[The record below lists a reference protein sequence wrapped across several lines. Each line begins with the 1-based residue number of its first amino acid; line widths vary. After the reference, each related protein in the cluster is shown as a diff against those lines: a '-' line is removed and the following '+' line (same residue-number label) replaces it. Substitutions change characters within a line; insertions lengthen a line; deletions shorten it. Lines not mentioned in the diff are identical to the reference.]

1 MPIQSSKTPG
11 STMADLYGNLIKDL
25 EGVAGLVLEKAA
37 TRASTSESIALVR
50 VIDGMSVDEWES
62 YSSTY
67 SPDDWLVMPLSCGQS
82 EAVAKL
88 LEVQKNL
95 IFQRDHDALT
105 GIGNKGYFHRRLD
118 TEVRRALR
126 SHTELT
132 LIYADLDNFKKVNDT
147 WGHACGDM
155 VLQYFAQLLQNSVRH
170 YDITARLGGE
180 EFAAILPV
188 TSAWT
193 GVMLGNRI
201 LNNFS
206 KKVFTFKGEE
216 FSLTFSG
223 GVSSL
228 ALLEGNAKTSSDLLE
243 SADKAMYEAKKS
255 NKNNICIAQSAKL
268 SKERISLV
276 QAKEKQLL
284 FTQMDSE

>member
-1 MPIQSSKTPG
+1 MPTQSSNIPG
-11 STMADLYGNLIKDL
+11 STVDDLYGDLIEDL
-25 EGVAGLVLEKAA
+25 ESVAGLVLAKAA
-37 TRASTSESIALVR
+37 LRAPASESIALVR
-50 VIDGMSVDEWES
+50 VINGMSVDDWEC

-67 SPDDWLVMPLSCGQS
+67 SPDDWLVLPLSCGQS

-118 TEVRRALR
+118 IEVRRALR

-132 LIYADLDNFKKVNDT
+132 LIYADLDDFKKVNDT

-201 LNNFS
+201 LDSFS
-206 KKVFTFKGEE
+206 KKVFTFNGEE
-216 FSLTFSG
+216 FSMTFSG

-228 ALLEGNAKTSSDLLE
+228 ALLDGDAKTCSGLLE
-243 SADKAMYEAKKS
+243 SADKAMYEAKKN

-268 SKERISLV
+268 KKERISLV
-276 QAKEKQLL
+276 QANEKQLL
-284 FTQMDSE
+284 FSHMDPE